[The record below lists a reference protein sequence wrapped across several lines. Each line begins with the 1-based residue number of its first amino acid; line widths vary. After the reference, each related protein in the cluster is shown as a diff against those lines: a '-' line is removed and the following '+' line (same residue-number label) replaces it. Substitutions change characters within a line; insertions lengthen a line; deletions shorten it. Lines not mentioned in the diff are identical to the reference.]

1 MHDNHAPHSLNKTA
15 ASATL
20 HCLTG
25 CAIGEV
31 AGMIISTALAWS
43 AAPSIG
49 ISIVLAFVCGY
60 GLSMLP
66 LLRFG
71 LGLKKALGLALAAD
85 TASIAVM
92 ELADNAFILAIPN
105 AIHAG
110 LTSVLFWASLGTS
123 LVVAFAVAFPLNR
136 FLIARGKGHAV
147 VHEYHH

>member
-1 MHDNHAPHSLNKTA
+1 MHSSLNKTA

-31 AGMIISTALAWS
+31 LGMIISTAAGWA
-43 AAPSIG
+43 AAPSIA
-49 ISIVLAFVCGY
+49 ISVLLAFLFGY
-60 GLSMLP
+60 GLSMRP
-66 LLRFG
+66 LLRHG
-71 LGLKKALGLALAAD
+71 LGLKKSARVAFAAD
-85 TASIAVM
+85 TASIATM
-92 ELADNAFILAIPN
+92 EVTDNAFILAIPN

-110 LTSVLFWASLGTS
+110 LGTFLFWASLSVS

-147 VHEYHH
+147 AHQYHHHE